1 MTAISAMAALSGEL
15 ADLIEAVMPSVVAIR
30 GERGADGWTAGSGFV
45 LDDACHVVTNN
56 HVVDQA
62 EDLVWTAAIHGYP
75 TQPIKILGRD
85 PLTDLAVVELTEP
98 HEACLELRRTPV
110 RLGEF
115 VLAMGNPLGDYP
127 ESVSVGIVS
136 GLSRQ
141 LQSPQHERPL
151 QQLIQTDAAVNPG
164 NSGGPLV
171 DLSGGVVGVNTMI
184 RDDAQ
189 GMAFAVPAA
198 TVARIVPQ
206 LIADGRVTRA
216 ALGIAVHARDVD
228 VDGRTAKRE
237 IVTKV
242 KAADSPF
249 RPGDVLLSL
258 AGQDVDGHAALFDL
272 LDGALIGKATP
283 VQVQRDGKR
292 VTFDVVPARLVDRT

>member
-1 MTAISAMAALSGEL
+1 MTAVSAMAAFSGGL
-15 ADLIEAVMPSVVAIR
+15 ADLIERVMPSVVAIR
-30 GERGADGWTAGSGFV
+30 GEKGAGTWTAGSGFV

-56 HVVDQA
+56 HVVDQ
-62 EDLVWTAAIHGYP
+62 EDGFTWTAAIHGYP
-75 TQPIKILGRD
+75 TQPIRILGRD
-85 PLTDLAVVELTEP
+85 PLTDLAVVELSEP
-98 HEACLELRRTPV
+98 HETRLVLREKPV

-141 LQSPQHERPL
+141 LQSPQHARPL
-151 QQLIQTDAAVNPG
+151 QRLIQTDAAVNPG

-171 DLSGGVVGVNTMI
+171 DLDGEVVGVNTMI

-216 ALGIAVHARDVD
+216 ALGIAVHARDVE

-242 KAADSPF
+242 GAQDSPF
-249 RPGDVLLSL
+249 LPGDVVLSL
-258 AGQDVDGHAALFDL
+258 AGQEIDGHAALFDL
-272 LDGALIGKATP
+272 LDAALIGKPTP
-283 VQVQRDGKR
+283 VEVQREGRR
-292 VTFDVVPARLVDRT
+292 VTFDVVPARLGERT